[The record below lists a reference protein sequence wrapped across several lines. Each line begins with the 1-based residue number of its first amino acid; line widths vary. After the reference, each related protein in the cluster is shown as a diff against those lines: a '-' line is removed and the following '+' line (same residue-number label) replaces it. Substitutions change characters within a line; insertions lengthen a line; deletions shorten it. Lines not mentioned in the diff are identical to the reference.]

1 MGCNL
6 TEQIQNQSH
15 QDVMKNIKEY
25 NDELELSFQ
34 QYTEYEDIDG
44 ITEEEYIIMEQENFY
59 TILGTTSALLFV
71 YNELEKYEQSS
82 ELYTEMKR
90 GFLMIYDRIFPYTDN
105 EEKFRDLMNKTFE
118 TLKTIYK

>member
-1 MGCNL
+1 MCNL
-6 TEQIQNQSH
+6 TEQMQNQPH
-15 QDVMKNIKEY
+15 EEVMKNIKKY
-25 NDELELSFQ
+25 NDELELLFQ

-44 ITEEEYIIMEQENFY
+44 LTEEEYIIMEQENYY

-105 EEKFRDLMNKTFE
+105 EEKFRDLINKTFE
-118 TLKTIYK
+118 TFKTIYK